1 VVNSSRFSGAYT
13 AYRISDNVVIE
24 GKKYKSH
31 GISSVYFL
39 FEPEDRKDN
48 WRVEFYNP
56 PYINWINEI
65 LNGGARQYFIEDRKA
80 IEDRHTTQR
89 PYLYLFYRQLIKR
102 KKTHN
107 LLTQPIK
114 VKNLLED
121 MKIAEKILVRP
132 KECLIYFSEHYQPTP
147 GIESFK
153 IYNDFNKTKTIKEPL
168 HISEAFKQYP
178 YEEFKED
185 LEAIGIR
192 DIREAFISFKRYPE
206 KHKKIVI
213 SNEEKGDLLEKTL
226 KWFTGWDIKIPLE
239 DQKSMIQMYIR
250 KLGAGR
256 YEDLFNREAN
266 KYGANA
272 VEFLTKTLKSELEK

>member
-1 VVNSSRFSGAYT
+1 MFSGAYT
-13 AYRISDNVVIE
+13 AYRISDNIVIE

-107 LLTQPIK
+107 LLTR
-114 VKNLLED
+114 VLSASMHNL
-121 MKIAEKILVRP
+121 K
-132 KECLIYFSEHYQPTP
+132 YF
-147 GIESFK
+147 
-153 IYNDFNKTKTIKEPL
+153 
-168 HISEAFKQYP
+168 
-178 YEEFKED
+178 
-185 LEAIGIR
+185 
-192 DIREAFISFKRYPE
+192 
-206 KHKKIVI
+206 
-213 SNEEKGDLLEKTL
+213 
-226 KWFTGWDIKIPLE
+226 
-239 DQKSMIQMYIR
+239 
-250 KLGAGR
+250 
-256 YEDLFNREAN
+256 
-266 KYGANA
+266 
-272 VEFLTKTLKSELEK
+272 